1 MQSHW
6 IHLAVFL
13 LVLALEIL
21 TVLHILL
28 TMRDDSE
35 RASLWLIL
43 VILLPAFGMLLYLV
57 AGISRLNTFGRRI
70 SHSVDRFLQE
80 RADAEHNS
88 LRNYREVMMQFIKS
102 PDPGSGTMDFAA
114 ALTRLQ
120 KRNNDFFQQENT
132 SDDNPVPPLGAVA
145 LTGNLIELFCD
156 GTDAY
161 PAMLDSIRSAR
172 KSINLQSF
180 IFADDQ
186 VGKTILGALRERA
199 EAGVQVNILFDRF
212 GSLKSCWFLLR
223 CRSGNLPNFKIRP
236 FSHTSL
242 LTPWRIQLRNHRKLL
257 IVDGVTAFTG
267 GLNISQENIRT
278 ADHLGIHDFHCRVH
292 GPIVGEL
299 QYSFLCDWLYASKSP
314 PDHLFLREYFPLPE
328 RCGNDT
334 VRLIAS
340 GHGYFFEGTESVFY
354 TAASTAKKSLWIVT
368 PYFVPTHAFSK
379 ALRMAAAR
387 GVDVRIIIPA
397 INNHWYVKMA
407 SSSFYGPLLADGVRI
422 FERSEVFSHAKAM
435 LVDDQWSF
443 LGSSNCDVRS
453 FRLNF
458 ELDLLTESGDFPAV
472 LRKQL
477 QAELRKSVEVLPEVF
492 SRRSLFRK
500 LAESVCALMSP
511 VL

>member
-1 MQSHW
+1 M
-6 IHLAVFL
+6 
-13 LVLALEIL
+13 
-21 TVLHILL
+21 
-28 TMRDDSE
+28 
-35 RASLWLIL
+35 
-43 VILLPAFGMLLYLV
+43 
-57 AGISRLNTFGRRI
+57 
-70 SHSVDRFLQE
+70 
-80 RADAEHNS
+80 
-88 LRNYREVMMQFIKS
+88 
-102 PDPGSGTMDFAA
+102 
-114 ALTRLQ
+114 
-120 KRNNDFFQQENT
+120 
-132 SDDNPVPPLGAVA
+132 
-145 LTGNLIELFCD
+145 
-156 GTDAY
+156 
-161 PAMLDSIRSAR
+161 
-172 KSINLQSF
+172 
-180 IFADDQ
+180 
-186 VGKTILGALRERA
+186 
-199 EAGVQVNILFDRF
+199 NILFDRF

-236 FSHTSL
+236 FSHASL

-340 GHGYFFEGTESVFY
+340 GHGYFFEGTESVFF

-443 LGSSNCDVRS
+443 LGSSNCDIRS

>member
-1 MQSHW
+1 MPLHW
-6 IHLAVFL
+6 IHLAGML
-13 LVLALEIL
+13 LILVLELL
-21 TVLHILL
+21 TILHILL

-43 VILLPAFGMLLYLV
+43 VILLPLLGVFLYLI

-70 SHSVDRFLQE
+70 TSSVDRFLRE
-80 RADAEHNS
+80 RAIAEHNS
-88 LRNYREVMMQFIKS
+88 LSNYREVMKQFIKS
-102 PDPGSGTMDFAA
+102 PDPDSGTMDPAA
-114 ALTRLQ
+114 TLSRLQ
-120 KRNNDFFQQENT
+120 KRNQNYFPHENT
-132 SDDNPVPPLGAVA
+132 SDDNPVLPLGSAA
-145 LTGNLIELFCD
+145 LTGNRIELFCD

-161 PAMLDSIRSAR
+161 PAMLDSIRAAR
-172 KSINLQSF
+172 KSINLQSY

-186 VGKTILGALRERA
+186 VGKTILNALRERA
-199 EAGVQVNILFDRF
+199 AAGVQVNILFDRF

-223 CRSGNLPNFKIRP
+223 CQSGKLPTLTIRP
-236 FSHTSL
+236 FSNTSL

-257 IVDGVTAFTG
+257 IVDGITAFTG

-340 GHGYFFEGTESVFY
+340 GHGYFFEGTESVFF

-387 GVDVRIIIPA
+387 GVDVRLIIPE

-407 SSSFYGPLLADGVRI
+407 SSSFYSSLLADGVRI
-422 FERSEVFSHAKAM
+422 FERREVFSHAKAM
-435 LVDDQWSF
+435 LVDDRWSF

-472 LRKQL
+472 LHKQL
-477 QAELRKSVEVLPEVF
+477 QTELRKSVEIRPEDF
-492 SRRSLFRK
+492 LRRSPFRK
-500 LAESVCALMSP
+500 LAEAVCALMSP